1 MAKAQKYYKKR
12 YGIGIYKKISQQ
24 NPVDEFVALFDNVQ
38 QFADYFGKSL
48 NNAYAIL
55 NLHWEEKQT
64 YIFYKGQIYELAFID
79 MLEEDQ
85 L

>member
-1 MAKAQKYYKKR
+1 MAKAQKYYKNK
-12 YGIGIYKKISQQ
+12 YAIGVWKKISKQ
-24 NPVDEFVALFDNVQ
+24 NPVDEFVELFDNVQ

-48 NNAYAIL
+48 EVAYSIL

-64 YIFYKGQIYELAFID
+64 YIFYKDQLYELGFVD